1 MRPRSGGHRRRH
13 SAADFRRQRIIG
25 IGWARERIPSLCFFG
40 LGYVRCRDAKN
51 RNGLLGSKRLRRNL
65 DHKGHEGARR
75 RFRGAVE
82 RRDCARIGKACK
94 AKALEGFRSHR
105 SPRFRAKDGTAR
117 MVTTISVTPILGR
130 SQGTAQSRKAALAAS
145 NAMLYFRRHPPLGRF
160 HSFHFWTDLCGER
173 NRA

>member
-1 MRPRSGGHRRRH
+1 MRPRSGGHRRRR

-94 AKALEGFRSHR
+94 AKAREGLRSHR
-105 SPRFRAKDGTAR
+105 SQIQGQGRHSENGDHYLCDTDFGAVAR
-117 MVTTISVTPILGR
+117 DCTESKGR
-130 SQGTAQSRKAALAAS
+130 SGCLKCDAILPAAS
-145 NAMLYFRRHPPLGRF
+145 PAWAFSFVPLL
-160 HSFHFWTDLCGER
+160 D
-173 NRA
+173 